1 MPPVLNE
8 FRTYGSSLFG
18 SHIKGPSGEVSLLV
32 VSSLAT
38 VNLSSTES
46 NTKSAS
52 KKDGSRRHMSCG
64 ICAREVGPGPVLS
77 KESAEMGPAG
87 ERSIEHASVQHTKW
101 FTGLGPHHRET
112 CYDI

>member
-1 MPPVLNE
+1 
-8 FRTYGSSLFG
+8 
-18 SHIKGPSGEVSLLV
+18 
-32 VSSLAT
+32 
-38 VNLSSTES
+38 
-46 NTKSAS
+46 
-52 KKDGSRRHMSCG
+52 MSCG